1 MIMNGWQGR
10 VLDINLTEGKVDW
23 KDLDPWLAENFLGG
37 RGFNS
42 HTLFMNTAPGT
53 DPLGP
58 DNILC
63 LAPGVLTGTPLPLSS
78 RLEVSTLSPY
88 SGILGDGSAGGMFPT
103 FLKLAGVDQV
113 IVRGVSPEPVYL
125 CIEDGR
131 AEIRDASFLWG
142 MNTWETV
149 DALKEV
155 HGRDVKVACIGQA
168 GENLV
173 RFASTMVDKHSSAAR
188 GSGAVWGSK
197 GLKAIAVR
205 GTGKVSLAEKEGFRE
220 LADADRKFFITDDFQ
235 HNTVRKYGTHIG
247 VLTWEPGYRH
257 FERYL
262 DEKDIPPE
270 LLPNAWKQYESGRYA
285 CYGCP
290 VACKNRYVIPEGPY
304 KGEENAGLEYES
316 IHCLGINSGVT
327 APEAIMVLSNLADKY
342 GMDVIALG
350 NTIAL
355 AKDLYA
361 RGIISERDTG
371 GLRLEWEDADTE
383 TELVHLTALRE
394 GFGNVVAE
402 GLYSMAK
409 IIGGTAPDYCW
420 HVKGLSRGVHPPGI
434 MALAHATSTRG
445 ADHLRGRTWAYG
457 ENDGEIF
464 AKLVRDGLVPDVETD
479 VVNCLTLCERVTA
492 VTDAIG
498 RCKGA
503 VTSWVAAVPLVW
515 KYPLMDGVA
524 RLVSSATGV
533 PYNEKDI
540 ETVGERIYITE
551 RAFNV
556 RQGISAV
563 HDRIPQKPEVRD
575 SEQGAVERRQHA
587 EMLREYYRVHGYDEE
602 SGVPSSHRMQELGLN
617 EAARIL
623 HQEERAPAWDGPPL
637 RDLSAYP
644 HGGKRA

>member
-1 MIMNGWQGR
+1 MHGWQGR
-10 VLDINLTEGKVDW
+10 ILEVDLGTGHVEW
-23 KDLDPWLAENFLGG
+23 KGLDPGIAKKFLGG
-37 RGFNS
+37 RGLNS
-42 HTLFMNTAPGT
+42 YTLLSSIPPGI
-53 DPLGP
+53 DPLGSE
-58 DNILC
+58 NILC
-63 LAPGVLTGTPLPLSS
+63 LAPGVLTGTPLALSS

-113 IVRGVSPEPVYL
+113 VIRGVSPAPVYL
-125 CIEDGR
+125 WIEDGR
-131 AEIRDASFLWG
+131 AELRDASELWG
-142 MNTWETV
+142 KSTWETV
-149 DALKEV
+149 DALKEA
-155 HGRDVKVACIGQA
+155 HGRDVRVACIGQA

-173 RFASTMVDKHSSAAR
+173 RFASTIVDKHSSAAR

-197 GLKAIAVR
+197 RLKAVAVR
-205 GTGKVSLAEKEGFRE
+205 GTGKVSLASPDEFRE
-220 LADADRKFFITDDFQ
+220 LASVDRKFFITDDFQ

-257 FERYL
+257 YQRYL
-262 DEKDIPPE
+262 EEKDIPPE
-270 LLPNAWKQYESGRYA
+270 LMPDAWKRYESGRYA

-304 KGEENAGLEYES
+304 RGEENAGLEYES
-316 IHCLGINSGVT
+316 IHCLGLNAGVT
-327 APEAIMVLSNLADKY
+327 DPGAIMVLSNLADKY

-350 NTIAL
+350 NTVAL
-355 AKDLYA
+355 AKDLYS
-361 RGIISERDTG
+361 RGILTESATK
-371 GLRLEWEDADTE
+371 GLKLEWEDAASE
-383 TELVHLTALRE
+383 IELVHLTALRE
-394 GFGNVVAE
+394 GFGNTVAE

-409 IIGGTAPDYCW
+409 LIGGRAPDYCW

-457 ENDGEIF
+457 ENDGEVF
-464 AKLVRDGLVPDVETD
+464 RKLVKDGLVPDVETD

-515 KYPLMDGVA
+515 KYPLLDGVA
-524 RLVSSATGV
+524 RLLSTATGID
-533 PYNEKDI
+533 YNEDDV
-540 ETVGERIYITE
+540 EAVGERIYITE

-556 RQGISAV
+556 RQGITSV

-575 SEQGAVERRQHA
+575 SEQGEMERRQHSQ
-587 EMLREYYRVHGYDEE
+587 MLREYYRIHGYDEE
-602 SGVPSSHRMQELGLN
+602 SGVPGEERLNALGLHDV
-617 EAARIL
+617 AHIL
-623 HQEERAPAWDGPPL
+623 HEEERYLEWDGPPL
-637 RDLSAYP
+637 WEPGAYP
-644 HGGKRA
+644 HGGERA

>member
-1 MIMNGWQGR
+1 MYGWQGR
-10 VLDINLTEGKVDW
+10 VLDVDLTAGHVEW
-23 KDLDPWLAENFLGG
+23 KELDPWLSENFLGG

-42 HTLFMNTAPGT
+42 RTLFTNIGPGI

-58 DNILC
+58 ENILC

-113 IVRGVSPEPVYL
+113 IVRGIADQPVYL
-125 CIEDGR
+125 WIEDGR

-149 DALKEV
+149 DALKAA

-173 RFASTMVDKHSSAAR
+173 RFASTILDKHSSAAR

-197 GLKAIAVR
+197 RLKAVAVR
-205 GTGKVSLAEKEGFRE
+205 GTGKVSLAHPAEFKE
-220 LADADRKFFITDDFQ
+220 LANADRKFFITDDFQ

-247 VLTWEPGYRH
+247 VLTWEPGFRH
-257 FERYL
+257 FQRYL
-262 DEKDIPPE
+262 EEKDIPPE
-270 LLPNAWKQYESGRYA
+270 LMPDAWKQYESGRYA

-290 VACKNRYVIPEGPY
+290 VACKNRYIIPDGPY

-316 IHCLGINSGVT
+316 IHCLGLNSGVT
-327 APEAIMVLSNLADKY
+327 DPRAIMVFSNLADKY

-350 NTIAL
+350 NTVAL
-355 AKDLYA
+355 AKDLYD
-361 RGIISERDTG
+361 RGIITDKDTG
-371 GLRLEWEDADTE
+371 GLSLCWDDAE
-383 TELVHLTALRE
+383 SEAELVHLTALRE
-394 GFGNVVAE
+394 GFGNLMAE
-402 GLYSMAK
+402 GLYNMAK
-409 IIGGTAPDYCW
+409 LVGGRAPDYCW

-464 AKLVRDGLVPDVETD
+464 TGLVRDGLVPDVETD
-479 VVNCLTLCERVTA
+479 VVNCLTLCERVTT

-515 KYPLMDGVA
+515 KYPLLDGVA
-524 RLVSSATGV
+524 RLVSSATGTQ
-533 PYNEKDI
+533 YDEQDI
-540 ETVGERIYITE
+540 LKAGERIYITE

-556 RQGISAV
+556 RQGISSI

-575 SEQGAVERRQHA
+575 SEQGSMERRQHA
-587 EMLREYYRVHGYDEE
+587 EMLREYYRVHGYDEQ
-602 SGVPSSHRMQELGLN
+602 SGVPLKEKLVELGLPDV
-617 EAARIL
+617 ARPL
-623 HQEERAPAWDGPPL
+623 YEEERVRVWDGPPL
-637 RDLSAYP
+637 WDLSAYP
-644 HGGKRA
+644 HGGRRA

>member
-1 MIMNGWQGR
+1 MIMHGWQGR
-10 VLDINLTEGKVDW
+10 VLEVDLGTGQVDW
-23 KDLDPWLAENFLGG
+23 KGLDPDVAEKFLGG
-37 RGFNS
+37 RGLNS
-42 HTLFMNTAPGT
+42 YTLLSSIPPGI

-58 DNILC
+58 ENILC
-63 LAPGVLTGTPLPLSS
+63 LAPGVLTGTPLALSS

-113 IVRGVSPEPVYL
+113 VIRGVSPQPVYL
-125 CIEDGR
+125 WIEDGR
-131 AEIRDASFLWG
+131 AELRDASAMWG
-142 MNTWETV
+142 KSTWKTV
-149 DALKEV
+149 DALKEA
-155 HGRDVKVACIGQA
+155 HGRDVRVACIGQA

-173 RFASTMVDKHSSAAR
+173 RFASTIVDKHSSAAR

-197 GLKAIAVR
+197 RLKAIAVR
-205 GTGKVSLAEKEGFRE
+205 GTGKVSLARPDEFRE
-220 LADADRKFFITDDFQ
+220 LAAVDRKFFITDDFQ

-257 FERYL
+257 YQRYL
-262 DEKDIPPE
+262 EEKDIPPE
-270 LLPNAWKQYESGRYA
+270 LMPDAWKRYESGRYA

-304 KGEENAGLEYES
+304 RGEENAGLEYES
-316 IHCLGINSGVT
+316 IHCLGLNAGVT
-327 APEAIMVLSNLADKY
+327 DPGAIMVLSNLADKY

-350 NTIAL
+350 NTVAL
-355 AKDLYA
+355 AKDLYS
-361 RGIISERDTG
+361 RGILTESATK
-371 GLRLEWEDADTE
+371 GLKLEWEDAASE
-383 TELVHLTALRE
+383 IELVHLTALRE
-394 GFGNVVAE
+394 GFGNTVAE

-409 IIGGTAPDYCW
+409 LIGGKATDYCW

-457 ENDGEIF
+457 ENDGEVF
-464 AKLVRDGLVPDVETD
+464 QKLVKDGLVPDVETD

-515 KYPLMDGVA
+515 KYPLLDGVA
-524 RLVSSATGV
+524 RLLSTATGID
-533 PYNEKDI
+533 YNEDDV
-540 ETVGERIYITE
+540 EAVGERIYITE

-556 RQGISAV
+556 RQGITSV

-575 SEQGAVERRQHA
+575 SEQGEMERRQHA
-587 EMLREYYRVHGYDEE
+587 QMLREYYRVHGYDEE
-602 SGVPSSHRMQELGLN
+602 SGVPGVERLNKLGLPDV
-617 EAARIL
+617 ARIL
-623 HQEERAPAWDGPPL
+623 HEEERAREWDGPPL
-637 RDLSAYP
+637 WEPGAYP
-644 HGGKRA
+644 HGGERA